1 MTELYQEIRQYR
13 LLLYCRK
20 AVCGAAV
27 MANAVAMSAAASDLR
42 NFMFIIFFP
51 YSIAGKPLFFLL
63 LQIVITES
71 NIPMT
76 AVFIRYIFP
85 FKIR

>member
-1 MTELYQEIRQYR
+1 MNDLYLSQDIFFSSAQAVTV
-13 LLLYCRK
+13 LIP
-20 AVCGAAV
+20 VCGAAV
-27 MANAVAMSAAASDLR
+27 SDLR
-42 NFMFIIFFP
+42 NFMFIIFSP
-51 YSIAGKPLFFLL
+51 YFIAGKPLFFLL